1 MTDLPPPLSPVPPT
15 ASRSRGRGLR
25 IALAVSVALNLA
37 VIGLVAGAMLRD
49 GPHGRFVRELD
60 LGPFTEAF
68 SPSDRAAL
76 RNDFMGQGGGF
87 RALRDQIRADGMAL
101 VEVLRQEPLD
111 RARLDALMQNQ
122 QDRIAARMTLG
133 RDLVTARIA
142 AMSPG
147 DRRAFADRLE
157 EALRRG
163 PRGRD

>member
-1 MTDLPPPLSPVPPT
+1 MTDLPPVPSAAP
-15 ASRSRGRGLR
+15 SSRGRGLR
-25 IALAVSVALNLA
+25 IALAISVALNLA

-68 SPSDRAAL
+68 SPRDRAAL
-76 RNDFMGQGGGF
+76 RDQFMAQDGGF
-87 RALRDQIRADGMAL
+87 RALRDQFRADGLAL

-111 RARLDALMQNQ
+111 RARLEALMQTQ
-122 QDRIAARMTLG
+122 QDRMAARMKVG
-133 RDLVTARIA
+133 RDLVAARIA
-142 AMSPG
+142 AMSPE